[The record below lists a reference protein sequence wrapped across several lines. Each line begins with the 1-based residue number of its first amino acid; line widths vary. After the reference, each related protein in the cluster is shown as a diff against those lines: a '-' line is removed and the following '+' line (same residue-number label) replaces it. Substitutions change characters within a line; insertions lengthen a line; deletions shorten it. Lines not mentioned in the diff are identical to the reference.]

1 MDRDMEK
8 YTRQYD
14 DYGKS
19 SGYALLIFLVF
30 AVVLVVSMM
39 FD

>member
-1 MDRDMEK
+1 MDRDVEK

-30 AVVLVVSMM
+30 AVVLVV
-39 FD
+39 DILIN

>member
-1 MDRDMEK
+1 MNGDKEK

-14 DYGKS
+14 DHGKS

-30 AVVLVVSMM
+30 AVVLVV
-39 FD
+39 DILIN